1 MVRPSQAAQGT
12 GRGVMESPRRFLLL
26 ATIVAVSS
34 ACVACAESKPEP
46 APSTPVLPAATQAS
60 PVPPPAPA
68 SVQRVDPQRAM
79 RYVREVVGFGSR
91 PPGSRGHRRLEA
103 YLRAHLKND
112 HLEEDAFT
120 ASTPA
125 GDLPMRNFIAKY
137 PGTKDGVIVIASHYD
152 TNLPLKNFVGAND
165 SGSSTGLLLELAH
178 HLRGKKRDGYSVW
191 LVWFDG
197 EEAIREWSPTDSL
210 YGSRHL
216 AGRWQKDGTL
226 RKIKAFVLLDMIGDK
241 QLSIARDQNST
252 PWLLDLVGRAAA
264 RLNYEAHFFQRG
276 TAIEDDHMP
285 FARAGVPVVDLIDF
299 EYGYGNV
306 FHHTSEDTL
315 DKLSPRSLEVVGNVV
330 LETVRLLDAK

>member
-1 MVRPSQAAQGT
+1 M
-12 GRGVMESPRRFLLL
+12 
-26 ATIVAVSS
+26 
-34 ACVACAESKPEP
+34 
-46 APSTPVLPAATQAS
+46 
-60 PVPPPAPA
+60 
-68 SVQRVDPQRAM
+68 DPQRAM
-79 RYVREVVGFGSR
+79 RYVREVVAFGSR

-125 GDLPMRNFIAKY
+125 GDLPMRNFIARF
-137 PGTKDGVIVIASHYD
+137 PGTKDGVIVIASHYE

-216 AGRWQKDGTL
+216 AARWQKDGTL

-241 QLSIARDQNST
+241 
-252 PWLLDLVGRAAA
+252 
-264 RLNYEAHFFQRG
+264 
-276 TAIEDDHMP
+276 
-285 FARAGVPVVDLIDF
+285 
-299 EYGYGNV
+299 
-306 FHHTSEDTL
+306 
-315 DKLSPRSLEVVGNVV
+315 
-330 LETVRLLDAK
+330 